1 MRTGSARCRIKERM
15 KNIRDLPQQNTV
27 VVKSLCRT
35 DQNRMEKVILAGL
48 DTGGSTGFE
57 HSMEE
62 LEELAKAADMEVA
75 GVVRQKMPA
84 VNKAFYIGTG
94 KVEQVRQLAQESG
107 AGLVVFDNALS
118 PMQLRNL
125 QKELGTA
132 VMDRTTLILEIF
144 SKRARTREAKLQVEV
159 ASLQYMLPRLVGLHD
174 ALSRQGGASGSLSN
188 KGAGEKKLE
197 LDRRHIEA
205 RLATLRRELAR
216 VEKDRETQRK
226 QRLKSPVPLVS
237 LVGYT
242 NAGKSTVMNALIDRY
257 TCGEEKKVLEKDMLF
272 ATLETTVRKMEGEG
286 GKSFLLSDT
295 VGFIDELPHNLV
307 KAFRST
313 LEEVRNA
320 DLLLHVVDYSDPHY
334 REHMQVTVKTL
345 EELGA
350 GQIPVVRIFNKLDL
364 KEQADKAEDVKEA
377 DRAAEVKGE
386 ADRAK
391 VDKEAR
397 MPCPRVEADNIFM
410 AAGKGIGIEELV
422 VMIENNLFGKRKEY
436 ELMIPYD
443 AGGIFSRLSEQTS
456 IAAYE
461 YREEGIYVRA
471 LFGEELA
478 GRYRDYL
485 LK

>member
-1 MRTGSARCRIKERM
+1 MER
-15 KNIRDLPQQNTV
+15 
-27 VVKSLCRT
+27 
-35 DQNRMEKVILAGL
+35 VILAGL
-48 DTGGSTGFE
+48 DLDDGRDFAC
-57 HSMEE
+57 SMEE
-62 LEELAKAADMEVA
+62 LEELAKAADMEVV
-75 GVVRQKMPA
+75 GVMSQRASA

-94 KVEQVRQLAQESG
+94 KVEQVRQLAAESG
-107 AGLVVFDNALS
+107 AGLVIFDNALS

-125 QKELGTA
+125 QKELELA

-144 SKRARTREAKLQVEV
+144 SKRARTREAKLQVET

-174 ALSRQGGASGSLSN
+174 ALSRQGGASGSMSS

-205 RLATLRRELAR
+205 RLAALRRELAR

-226 QRLKSPVPLVS
+226 QRLKSAIPLVS

-320 DLLLHVVDYSDPHY
+320 DLLLHVIDYSDESY
-334 REHMQVTVKTL
+334 REHMKVTEKTL

-350 GQIPVVRIFNKLDL
+350 GKIPVICVFNKLDL
-364 KEQADKAEDVKEA
+364 KA
-377 DRAAEVKGE
+377 GE
-386 ADRAK
+386 
-391 VDKEAR
+391 EEY
-397 MPCPRVEADNIFM
+397 PRIAGNNIFM
-410 AAGKGIGIEELV
+410 AAGKGAGIEELV
-422 VMIENNLFGKRKEY
+422 SLIEKNLFGKRKEY
-436 ELMIPYD
+436 ELMIPYT
-443 AGGIFSRLSEQTS
+443 AGGVFSDLSGK
-456 IAAYE
+456 AYVKAYE
-461 YREEGIYVRA
+461 YREAGIYVRA
-471 LFGEELA
+471 ALDEEMA
-478 GRYRDYL
+478 GRYKKYVQNES
-485 LK
+485 